1 MLGPV
6 VFQPVYVLSRKEV
19 KLDFLFENPSQ
30 GVQYVEVMPALWY
43 LHLNLLSVVT
53 APVSTSTCVTSEPLY
68 GSVAFSVYV
77 QKGSDCKSFYGSVP
91 FNLRKVWL
99 QFFYWMS
106 FSFYT
111 KKMGGKAVDLPCCQD
126 IFLQNSYIF
135 FPQSSSEVFRAW
147 I

>member
-1 MLGPV
+1 MLSPV

-30 GVQYVEVMPALWY
+30 GVQYVEVTPALWY

-68 GSVAFSVYV
+68 GSVAFSVHV

-111 KKMGGKAVDLPCCQD
+111 KKMGEKQSTCPAVK
-126 IFLQNSYIF
+126 IF
-135 FPQSSSEVFRAW
+135 FSEILIFFFRQSSSEVFRAW